1 MSDQGFAEVQRSS
14 RKESFD
20 RPFRTT
26 LNRLVYLVGLV
37 CFVYLVV
44 VVQLVSFVQPNKRA
58 RRDRPNRPNEQ
69 DRLAVDVIADVRR

>member
-1 MSDQGFAEVQRSS
+1 MGDQGFVEVQRSS

-20 RPFRTT
+20 LPLRTI
-26 LNRLVYLVGLV
+26 LNWLVYLVGLV

-44 VVQLVSFVQPNKRA
+44 VVQLVSIVQPNKRA